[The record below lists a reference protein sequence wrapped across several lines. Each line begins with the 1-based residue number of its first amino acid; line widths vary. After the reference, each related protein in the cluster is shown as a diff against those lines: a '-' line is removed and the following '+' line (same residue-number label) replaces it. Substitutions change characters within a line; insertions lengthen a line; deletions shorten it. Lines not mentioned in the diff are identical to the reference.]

1 MNQTASTLP
10 TQPVT
15 DIKLGLTLYS
25 LTAEWA
31 AGLYDLP
38 QLLQAVKDN
47 GIGPGIEMV
56 ASQTL
61 ATYPYV
67 TPEFVDYWRKTMDEF
82 DFEPSCFGTNLDT
95 GRRADRD
102 MTADEEFEF
111 TKTQFE
117 SAHALGYKLARI
129 QNAKPALVERL
140 LPLAEKLDITMGYE
154 IHAPKGPNTPDILEI
169 RELYAKLNSPRLGF
183 VADFSAS
190 MHHMAPTLLRTMK
203 KMGLDDEAVEKMQS
217 IWIASNNMHQQAEE
231 FADYLTG
238 RGINPASLGPFG
250 RLAFNMQGH
259 IAVEEWAD
267 IMPQI
272 VHVHAKFYDI
282 DEHGNEPAIDYPG
295 IVKVFADNGYK
306 GYFSSEWEGHAF
318 ADLGEAEPL
327 KLVRA
332 QHDLIRRT
340 LSNLG

>member
-1 MNQTASTLP
+1 MNPNVSKQA
-10 TQPVT
+10 

-38 QLLQAVKDN
+38 GLLKAVHDYRL
-47 GIGPGIEMV
+47 GPGIEMNG
-56 ASQTL
+56 AQML
-61 ATYPYV
+61 RTYPHV
-67 TPEFVDYWRKTMDEF
+67 TPEFVDFWHESMEKY
-82 DFEPSCFGTNLDT
+82 DFEPSSFGTNLDM

-102 MTADEEFEF
+102 MTLDEEFEF
-111 TKTQFE
+111 TRAQLE

-129 QNAKPALVERL
+129 QNTKPALLERL

-154 IHAPKGPNTPDILEI
+154 IHAPKGPNTPDIIKI
-169 RELYAKLNSPRLGF
+169 RELYEKLDSPRLGF
-183 VADFSAS
+183 VADFSAT
-190 MHHMAPTLLRTMK
+190 MHSMAPTLLRTMRR
-203 KMGLDDEAVEKMQS
+203 MGLDDAAIEKLQE
-217 IWIASNNMHQQAEE
+217 IWKASSNMHQQAEE
-231 FADYLTG
+231 FFAYLRG
-238 RGINPASLGPFG
+238 RGLDPATLGPFG

-259 IAVEEWAD
+259 VPIADWAD

-295 IVKVFADNGYK
+295 LVRVFAENGYR
-306 GYFSSEWEGHAF
+306 GYFSTEWEGHAF

-332 QHDLIRRT
+332 QHDLILKT
-340 LSNLG
+340 LKSLNLD